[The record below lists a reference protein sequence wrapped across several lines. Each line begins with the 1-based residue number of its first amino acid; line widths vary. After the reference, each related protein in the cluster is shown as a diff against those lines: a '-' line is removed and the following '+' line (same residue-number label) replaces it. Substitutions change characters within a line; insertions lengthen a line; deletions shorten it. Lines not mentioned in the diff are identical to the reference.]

1 MPGLFV
7 SFEGGEAC
15 GKSTQVARLIRK
27 LESLEHQVLSIREP
41 GSTQAGE
48 AIRNLLLHSDQGI
61 SLTPAAELLLFG
73 ASRAQLIEEV
83 IRPGLNAGKIVV
95 ADRFT
100 DSTTVYQGIARG
112 LDLKFIRELEEF
124 VCGGLRPAITFLLD
138 LDLETIRNRRLR
150 RVRPVNGPDRIEELP
165 LEFHR
170 KVREGYLQLA
180 REFPERIKVIDAARS
195 LDEVEAA
202 IWKEINAILGR

>member
-1 MPGLFV
+1 MPGIFV

-15 GKSTQVARLIRK
+15 GKSTQVGRLVRK
-27 LESLEHQVLSIREP
+27 LESLGREVLSIREP
-41 GSTQAGE
+41 GSTHAGE
-48 AIRNLLLHSDQGI
+48 VIRNLLLHSDQGI

-83 IRPGLNAGKIVV
+83 IRPALKGGKIVV
-95 ADRFT
+95 ADRFS

-112 LDLKFIRELEEF
+112 LELKFIRELEEF
-124 VCGGLRPAITFLLD
+124 VCAGLRPAITFLLD

-150 RVRPVNGPDRIEELP
+150 RVRPVNAPDRIEELP
-165 LEFHR
+165 LEFHG
-170 KVREGYLQLA
+170 KVREGYLRLA

-195 LDEVEAA
+195 IDEVEAA
-202 IWKEINAILGR
+202 IWKEINAILG

>member
-15 GKSTQVARLIRK
+15 GKSTQVARLAEK
-27 LESLEHQVLSIREP
+27 LESIGRRVIAIREP
-41 GSTQAGE
+41 GSTRAGE
-48 AIRNLLLHSDQGI
+48 AIRNLLLHSEQGLT
-61 SLTPAAELLLFG
+61 LTPAAELLLFG

-83 IRPGLNAGKIVV
+83 IRPALYAGKIVL

-112 LDLKFIRELEEF
+112 IGLKFIREMEEF
-124 VCGGLRPAITFLLD
+124 VCAGLRPAVTVLLD

-150 RVRPVNGPDRIEELP
+150 RVRPVSSPDRMEELP
-165 LEFHR
+165 PEFHQ

-180 REFPERIKVIDAARS
+180 REFPERIKIVDAARS
-195 LDEVEAA
+195 ADEVEAA
-202 IWKEINAILGR
+202 IWKEINAILS

>member
-15 GKSTQVARLIRK
+15 GKSTQVARLVEK
-27 LESLEHQVLSIREP
+27 LESIGRQVIAIREP
-41 GSTQAGE
+41 GSTRAGE
-48 AIRNLLLHSDQGI
+48 VIRNLLLHSEQGL

-83 IRPGLNAGKIVV
+83 IRPALHAGKIVL

-112 LDLKFIRELEEF
+112 IGLKFIREMEEF
-124 VCGGLRPAITFLLD
+124 VCAGLRPAVTFLLD

-150 RVRPVNGPDRIEELP
+150 RVRPVNSPDRMEELP
-165 LEFHR
+165 PEFHQ
-170 KVREGYLQLA
+170 KVRDGYLQLA
-180 REFPERIKVIDAARS
+180 REFPERIKIVDAARS
-195 LDEVEAA
+195 ADEVEAA
-202 IWKEINAILGR
+202 IWKEINAILS

>member
-15 GKSTQVARLIRK
+15 GKSTQVARLVRK
-27 LESLEHQVLSIREP
+27 LEPQGYQALSIREP
-41 GSTQAGE
+41 GSTRAGE
-48 AIRNLLLHSDQGI
+48 VIRNLLLHSDQGI

-73 ASRAQLIEEV
+73 ASRAQLVEEV
-83 IRPGLNAGKIVV
+83 IRPALQAGKFVV
-95 ADRFT
+95 ADRFS
-100 DSTTVYQGIARG
+100 DSTTVYQGLARG
-112 LDLKFIRELEEF
+112 LGLKFIREMEKF
-124 VCGGLRPAITFLLD
+124 VCGDVQPSITFLLD
-138 LDLETIRNRRLR
+138 LDLETMRNRRRR

-180 REFPERIKVIDAARS
+180 REFPKRIRVIDAARS
-195 LDEVEAA
+195 KDEVEAV

>member
-27 LESLEHQVLSIREP
+27 LESLGHQVLSIREP

-73 ASRAQLIEEV
+73 ASRAQVVEEV

-124 VCGGLRPAITFLLD
+124 ACAGLRPAITFLLD

>member
-1 MPGLFV
+1 MPGLFL

-15 GKSTQVARLIRK
+15 GKSTQVARLVRK
-27 LESLEHQVLSIREP
+27 LESEGHQVLSIREP
-41 GSTQAGE
+41 GSTRAGE

-61 SLTPAAELLLFG
+61 SLTPGAELLLFG
-73 ASRAQLIEEV
+73 ASRAQLVEEV
-83 IRPGLNAGKIVV
+83 IRPALKAGKVVV

-112 LDLKFIRELEEF
+112 LGLKFIREMEEF
-124 VCGGLRPAITFLLD
+124 VCADLRPAVTFLLD

-150 RVRPVNGPDRIEELP
+150 RVRPVNGPDRMEELP
-165 LEFHR
+165 SEFHQ
-170 KVREGYLQLA
+170 KVREGYLLLA

-195 LDEVEAA
+195 IGEVEAA
-202 IWKEINAILGR
+202 IWKEINAILG

>member
-27 LESLEHQVLSIREP
+27 LESLGHQALSIREP

-73 ASRAQLIEEV
+73 ASRAQLVEEV
-83 IRPGLNAGKIVV
+83 IRPGLKAGKIVV

-112 LDLKFIRELEEF
+112 LELKFIRQLEEF
-124 VCGGLRPAITFLLD
+124 VCAGLRPAITFLLD

-195 LDEVEAA
+195 VDEVEAA
-202 IWKEINAILGR
+202 LWKEINAILGR

>member
-73 ASRAQLIEEV
+73 ASRAQLVEEV

-124 VCGGLRPAITFLLD
+124 VCAGLRPAITFLLD

-195 LDEVEAA
+195 LDEVETA

>member
-15 GKSTQVARLIRK
+15 GKSTQVARLVEK
-27 LESLEHQVLSIREP
+27 LESIGRQVIAIREP
-41 GSTQAGE
+41 GSTRAGE
-48 AIRNLLLHSDQGI
+48 AIRNLLLHSEQGLT
-61 SLTPAAELLLFG
+61 LTPAAELLLFG

-83 IRPGLNAGKIVV
+83 IRPALNAGKIVL

-112 LDLKFIRELEEF
+112 IGLKFIREMEEF
-124 VCGGLRPAITFLLD
+124 VCAGLRPAVTVLLD

-150 RVRPVNGPDRIEELP
+150 RVRPVSSPDRMEELP
-165 LEFHR
+165 PEFHQ

-180 REFPERIKVIDAARS
+180 REFPERIKIVDAARS
-195 LDEVEAA
+195 ADEVEAA
-202 IWKEINAILGR
+202 IWKEINAILS

>member
-15 GKSTQVARLIRK
+15 GKSTQVARLVEK
-27 LESLEHQVLSIREP
+27 LESIGRQVIAIREP
-41 GSTQAGE
+41 GSTRAGE
-48 AIRNLLLHSDQGI
+48 AIRNLLLHSEQGLT
-61 SLTPAAELLLFG
+61 LTPAAELLLFG

-83 IRPGLNAGKIVV
+83 IRPALHAGKIVL

-100 DSTTVYQGIARG
+100 DSTTVYQGIARRIG
-112 LDLKFIRELEEF
+112 LKFIREMEAF
-124 VCGGLRPAITFLLD
+124 VCAGLRPAATFLLD

-150 RVRPVNGPDRIEELP
+150 RVRPVNSPDRMEELP
-165 LEFHR
+165 PEFHQ

-180 REFPERIKVIDAARS
+180 REFPERIKIVDAARS
-195 LDEVEAA
+195 ADEVEAA
-202 IWKEINAILGR
+202 IWKEIDAILS

>member
-73 ASRAQLIEEV
+73 ASRAQLVEEV

-124 VCGGLRPAITFLLD
+124 VCAGLRPAITFLLD

-180 REFPERIKVIDAARS
+180 GEFPERIKVIDAARS

>member
-15 GKSTQVARLIRK
+15 GKSTQVARLVEK
-27 LESLEHQVLSIREP
+27 LESIGRQVIAIREP
-41 GSTQAGE
+41 GSTRAGE
-48 AIRNLLLHSDQGI
+48 AIRNLLLHSEQGLT
-61 SLTPAAELLLFG
+61 LTPAAELLLFG

-83 IRPGLNAGKIVV
+83 IRPALHAGKIVL

-112 LDLKFIRELEEF
+112 IGLKFIREMEEF
-124 VCGGLRPAITFLLD
+124 VCAGLRPGVTFLLD
-138 LDLETIRNRRLR
+138 LDLETIRSRRLR
-150 RVRPVNGPDRIEELP
+150 RVRPVSSPDRMEELP
-165 LEFHR
+165 PEFHQ

-180 REFPERIKVIDAARS
+180 REFPERIKIVDAARS
-195 LDEVEAA
+195 ADKVEAA
-202 IWKEINAILGR
+202 IWKEINAILS

>member
-1 MPGLFV
+1 MSGLFV

-15 GKSTQVARLIRK
+15 GKSTQVARLVRK
-27 LESLEHQVLSIREP
+27 LESLGRQVLSIREP
-41 GSTQAGE
+41 GSTRAGE
-48 AIRNLLLHSDQGI
+48 AIRTLLLHSDQGI

-73 ASRAQLIEEV
+73 ASRAQLVEEV
-83 IRPGLNAGKIVV
+83 IRPAFEAGKIVV
-95 ADRFT
+95 ADRFS

-112 LDLKFIRELEEF
+112 LELKFIRELEGF
-124 VCGGLRPAITFLLD
+124 VSAGLRPAITLLLD

-195 LDEVEAA
+195 VDEVEAA
-202 IWKEINAILGR
+202 IWKEINAILG

>member
-27 LESLEHQVLSIREP
+27 LESLGHQVLSIREP
-41 GSTQAGE
+41 GSTRAGE

-61 SLTPAAELLLFG
+61 SLTPVAELLLFG
-73 ASRAQLIEEV
+73 ASRAQLVEEV
-83 IRPGLNAGKIVV
+83 IRPALEAGKIVV
-95 ADRFT
+95 ADRFS

-124 VCGGLRPAITFLLD
+124 VCAGLLAAITFLLD

-150 RVRPVNGPDRIEELP
+150 RVRPVNRTDRIEELP

-180 REFPERIKVIDAARS
+180 REFPERIKVIDAGRS
-195 LDEVEAA
+195 VDEVEAA
-202 IWKEINAILGR
+202 IWKEINAIIG

>member
-27 LESLEHQVLSIREP
+27 LESLGHQVLSIREP

-73 ASRAQLIEEV
+73 ASRAQLVEEV
-83 IRPGLNAGKIVV
+83 IRPGLNAGKIIV

-124 VCGGLRPAITFLLD
+124 VCAGLRPAITLLLD

>member
-1 MPGLFV
+1 MPGIFV

-15 GKSTQVARLIRK
+15 GKSTQVARLVRK
-27 LESLEHQVLSIREP
+27 LESLGREVLSIREP
-41 GSTQAGE
+41 GSTHAGE

-73 ASRAQLIEEV
+73 ARRAQLIEEV
-83 IRPGLNAGKIVV
+83 IRPALKAGKIVV
-95 ADRFT
+95 ADRFS

-112 LDLKFIRELEEF
+112 LELKFIRELEEF
-124 VCGGLRPAITFLLD
+124 VCAGLRPATTFLLD

-150 RVRPVNGPDRIEELP
+150 RVRPVNRTDRIEELP

-180 REFPERIKVIDAARS
+180 REFPERIKVIDAGRS
-195 LDEVEAA
+195 VDEVEAA
-202 IWKEINAILGR
+202 IWKEINAIIG

>member
-27 LESLEHQVLSIREP
+27 LEIQGHQVLSIREP
-41 GSTQAGE
+41 GSTRAGE
-48 AIRNLLLHSDQGI
+48 VIRNLLLHSDQGI
-61 SLTPAAELLLFG
+61 DLTPAAELLLFG
-73 ASRAQLIEEV
+73 ASRAQLVEEV
-83 IRPGLNAGKIVV
+83 IRPAFKAGKVIV
-95 ADRFT
+95 ADRFS

-112 LDLKFIRELEEF
+112 LGLKFILEMEEF
-124 VCGGLRPAITFLLD
+124 VCGDLRPSLTFLLD
-138 LDLETIRNRRLR
+138 LDLETMRNRQLR
-150 RVRPVNGPDRIEELP
+150 RVRPANGPDRMEELP

-180 REFPERIKVIDAARS
+180 RESPERIKVIDAGRS
-195 LDEVEAA
+195 SDEVEAA
-202 IWKEINAILGR
+202 IWKEINAVLGR

>member
-15 GKSTQVARLIRK
+15 GKSTQVARLVEK
-27 LESLEHQVLSIREP
+27 LGSIGRQVIAIREP
-41 GSTQAGE
+41 GSTRAGE
-48 AIRNLLLHSDQGI
+48 AIRNLLLHSEQGL

-83 IRPGLNAGKIVV
+83 IRPALHAGKIVL

-112 LDLKFIRELEEF
+112 IGLKFIREMEEF
-124 VCGGLRPAITFLLD
+124 VCAGLRPAVTFLLD
-138 LDLETIRNRRLR
+138 LDLGTIRNRRLR
-150 RVRPVNGPDRIEELP
+150 RVRPVSSPDRMEELP
-165 LEFHR
+165 PEFHQR
-170 KVREGYLQLA
+170 VREGYLQLA
-180 REFPERIKVIDAARS
+180 REFPERIKIVDAARS
-195 LDEVEAA
+195 ADEVEAA
-202 IWKEINAILGR
+202 IWKEINAILS

>member
-15 GKSTQVARLIRK
+15 GKSTQVARLVEK
-27 LESLEHQVLSIREP
+27 LESIGRHVIAIREP
-41 GSTQAGE
+41 GSTRAGE
-48 AIRNLLLHSDQGI
+48 AIRNLLLHSEQGLN
-61 SLTPAAELLLFG
+61 LTPAAELLLFG

-83 IRPGLNAGKIVV
+83 VRPALDAGKIVL

-112 LDLKFIRELEEF
+112 IGLKFIREMEEF
-124 VCGGLRPAITFLLD
+124 VCARLRPGVTFLLD

-150 RVRPVNGPDRIEELP
+150 RVRPVSSPDRMEELP
-165 LEFHR
+165 PEFHQ

-180 REFPERIKVIDAARS
+180 REFPERIKIVDAARS
-195 LDEVEAA
+195 ADEVEAA
-202 IWKEINAILGR
+202 IWKEINAILS

>member
-15 GKSTQVARLIRK
+15 GKSTQVARLVEK
-27 LESLEHQVLSIREP
+27 LESIGRQVIAIREP
-41 GSTQAGE
+41 GSTRAGE
-48 AIRNLLLHSDQGI
+48 AIRNLLLHSEQGLT
-61 SLTPAAELLLFG
+61 LTPAAELLLFG

-83 IRPGLNAGKIVV
+83 IRPALHAGKIVL

-112 LDLKFIRELEEF
+112 IGLKFIRKMEEF
-124 VCGGLRPAITFLLD
+124 VCAGLRPAVTFLLD

-150 RVRPVNGPDRIEELP
+150 RVRPVNSPDRMEELP
-165 LEFHR
+165 PEFHQ

-180 REFPERIKVIDAARS
+180 REFPERIKIVDAARS
-195 LDEVEAA
+195 ADEVEAA
-202 IWKEINAILGR
+202 IWKEIDAILS

>member
-15 GKSTQVARLIRK
+15 GKSTQVARLVEK
-27 LESLEHQVLSIREP
+27 LESIGRQVIAIREP
-41 GSTQAGE
+41 GSTRAGE
-48 AIRNLLLHSDQGI
+48 AIRNLLLHSEQGLT
-61 SLTPAAELLLFG
+61 LTPAAELLLFG
-73 ASRAQLIEEV
+73 ASRAQLTEEV
-83 IRPGLNAGKIVV
+83 IRPALHAGKIVL

-112 LDLKFIRELEEF
+112 IGLKFIREMEEF
-124 VCGGLRPAITFLLD
+124 VCAGLRPGVTFLLD

-150 RVRPVNGPDRIEELP
+150 RVRPVSSPDRMEELP
-165 LEFHR
+165 PEFHQ

-180 REFPERIKVIDAARS
+180 REFPERIKIVDAARS
-195 LDEVEAA
+195 ADEVEAA
-202 IWKEINAILGR
+202 IWKEINAILS

>member
-15 GKSTQVARLIRK
+15 GKSTQVARLVRK
-27 LESLEHQVLSIREP
+27 LESQGYEVLSVREP
-41 GSTQAGE
+41 GSTRAGE
-48 AIRNLLLHSDQGI
+48 AIRDLLLHSDQGI

-83 IRPGLNAGKIVV
+83 IRPALKAGKILV
-95 ADRFT
+95 ADRFS
-100 DSTTVYQGIARG
+100 DSTTVYQGIARA
-112 LDLKFIRELEEF
+112 LELKFIRELEEF
-124 VCGGLRPAITFLLD
+124 VCAGLRPTITFLLD
-138 LDLETIRNRRLR
+138 LDLETIRTRRLR

-165 LEFHR
+165 LEFHQ
-170 KVREGYLQLA
+170 KVRAGYLQLA

-195 LDEVEAA
+195 IDEVEAA
-202 IWKEINAILGR
+202 IWKEINAVLG

>member
-15 GKSTQVARLIRK
+15 GKSTQVARLVRK
-27 LESLEHQVLSIREP
+27 LESLGHQVLSIREP
-41 GSTQAGE
+41 GSTRAGE
-48 AIRNLLLHSDQGI
+48 AIRNLLLHSEQGI

-73 ASRAQLIEEV
+73 ASRAQLVEEV
-83 IRPGLNAGKIVV
+83 IRPALKAGKILV
-95 ADRFT
+95 ADRFS

-112 LDLKFIRELEEF
+112 LELKFIRELEEF
-124 VCGGLRPAITFLLD
+124 VSAGLRPAFTFLLD

-170 KVREGYLQLA
+170 KVREGYLELA

-195 LDEVEAA
+195 VDEVEAA
-202 IWKEINAILGR
+202 IWKEINAVLG

>member
-15 GKSTQVARLIRK
+15 GKTTQVARLVEK
-27 LESLEHQVLSIREP
+27 LESIGRQVIAIREP
-41 GSTQAGE
+41 GSTRAGE
-48 AIRNLLLHSDQGI
+48 AIRNLLLHSEQGL

-83 IRPGLNAGKIVV
+83 IRPALHAGKIVL

-112 LDLKFIRELEEF
+112 IGLKFIREMEEF
-124 VCGGLRPAITFLLD
+124 VCAGLRPTVTFLLD

-150 RVRPVNGPDRIEELP
+150 RVRPVSSPDRMEELP
-165 LEFHR
+165 PEFHQ
-170 KVREGYLQLA
+170 KVRDGYLQLA
-180 REFPERIKVIDAARS
+180 REFPERIKIVDAARS
-195 LDEVEAA
+195 ADEVEAA
-202 IWKEINAILGR
+202 IWKEINAILS

>member
-73 ASRAQLIEEV
+73 ASRAQLVEEV
-83 IRPGLNAGKIVV
+83 LRPGLNAGKIVV

-124 VCGGLRPAITFLLD
+124 VCAGLRPAITFLLD
-138 LDLETIRNRRLR
+138 LDLEIIRNRRLR

>member
-73 ASRAQLIEEV
+73 ASRAQVVEEV

-124 VCGGLRPAITFLLD
+124 ACAGLRPAITFLLD

-180 REFPERIKVIDAARS
+180 REFPERIQVIDAARS

>member
-27 LESLEHQVLSIREP
+27 LESLGHQVLSIREP

-48 AIRNLLLHSDQGI
+48 AIRNLLLHSDQGL

-73 ASRAQLIEEV
+73 ASRAQLVEEV

-124 VCGGLRPAITFLLD
+124 ACAGLRPAITFLLD

-180 REFPERIKVIDAARS
+180 REFPERIQVIDAARS

>member
-15 GKSTQVARLIRK
+15 GKSTQVARLVEK
-27 LESLEHQVLSIREP
+27 LESVGRQVIAIREP
-41 GSTQAGE
+41 GSTRAGE
-48 AIRNLLLHSDQGI
+48 AIRNLLLHSEQGLT
-61 SLTPAAELLLFG
+61 LTPAAELLLFG

-83 IRPGLNAGKIVV
+83 IRPALHAGKIVL

-100 DSTTVYQGIARG
+100 DSTTVYQGIARRIG
-112 LDLKFIRELEEF
+112 LKFIREMEEF
-124 VCGGLRPAITFLLD
+124 VCAGLRPAVTFLLD

-150 RVRPVNGPDRIEELP
+150 RVRPVNSPDRMEELP
-165 LEFHR
+165 PEFHQ

-180 REFPERIKVIDAARS
+180 REFPERIKIVDAARS
-195 LDEVEAA
+195 ADEVEAA
-202 IWKEINAILGR
+202 IWKEIDAILS

>member
-27 LESLEHQVLSIREP
+27 LESLGHQVLSIREP
-41 GSTQAGE
+41 GSTHAGE
-48 AIRNLLLHSDQGI
+48 AIRKLLLHSDQGI

-73 ASRAQLIEEV
+73 ASRAQLVEEV
-83 IRPGLNAGKIVV
+83 IRPALKAGKILL
-95 ADRFT
+95 ADRFS

-112 LDLKFIRELEEF
+112 LELKFIRELEAF
-124 VCGGLRPAITFLLD
+124 VCAGLEPAITFLLD

-150 RVRPVNGPDRIEELP
+150 RVRPVNGPDRIEGLP

-170 KVREGYLQLA
+170 KVREGYLELA

-195 LDEVEAA
+195 VDEVESA
-202 IWKEINAILGR
+202 IWKEINAILG

>member
-27 LESLEHQVLSIREP
+27 LEALGHQVLSIREP

-73 ASRAQLIEEV
+73 ASRAQLVEEL

-100 DSTTVYQGIARG
+100 DSTTVYQGFARG
-112 LDLKFIRELEEF
+112 LDLKFIRELEGF
-124 VCGGLRPAITFLLD
+124 VCAGLQPSITFLLD